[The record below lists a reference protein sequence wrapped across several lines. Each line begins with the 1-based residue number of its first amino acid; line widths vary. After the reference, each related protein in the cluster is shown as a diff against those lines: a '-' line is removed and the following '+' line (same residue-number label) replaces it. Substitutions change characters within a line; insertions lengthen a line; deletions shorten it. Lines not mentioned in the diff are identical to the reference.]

1 MAETFEEWYRKAD
14 AFAHIDEAAATAW
27 HARDTEIAALE
38 RKLERVRGL
47 PEKWVGSPRC
57 TDGIKEEGEFRTSEE
72 ICADELQSALED
84 QWD

>member
-38 RKLERVRGL
+38 RKLERVRDWSGQA
-47 PEKWVGSPRC
+47 G
-57 TDGIKEEGEFRTSEE
+57 
-72 ICADELQSALED
+72 
-84 QWD
+84 